1 MSDINNNNVINKPN
15 KSSNGGLFKSSQ
27 PSVNNN
33 NPPNT
38 NKPSF
43 ARKYIESTS
52 RLVRSASS
60 SSMNLFSSLK
70 SSLSSSNLNKV
81 SVNHQI
87 DGGSSEK
94 ERKRAINYSPSFSLP
109 KQSQVD
115 EMVSAPITA
124 QPRHSISTNTDVET
138 ASMSSSASSAQ
149 TANVL
154 GHPQRT
160 NSLIEQLMNSR
171 NKSTSSSSSS
181 SSNNKLLK
189 KHYLQQLANGGS
201 NNNQMDSYQRQH
213 YSFSKE
219 VNFYILFCYY
229 NVISF
234 LTLIILR

>member
-33 NPPNT
+33 PPT

-138 ASMSSSASSAQ
+138 ASMSSSASSAHA
-149 TANVL
+149 ANVL

-189 KHYLQQLANGGS
+189 KHYLQQLANGGN

-219 VNFYILFCYY
+219 VNFNILFCYY
-229 NVISF
+229 NLISF